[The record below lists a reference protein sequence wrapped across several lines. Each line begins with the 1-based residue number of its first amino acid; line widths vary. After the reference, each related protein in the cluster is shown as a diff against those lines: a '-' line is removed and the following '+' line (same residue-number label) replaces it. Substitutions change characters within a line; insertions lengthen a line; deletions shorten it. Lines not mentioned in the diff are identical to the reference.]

1 MPKSELRSQLSDQ
14 IISASS
20 QPLKK
25 PPYVFRPPPPNLSA
39 NDIWDRRR
47 LYERNKQSI
56 LDKGINYSIG
66 RYQGFISNRVIHNDG
81 SSNNQ

>member
-66 RYQGFISNRVIHNDG
+66 RYHTILMNI
-81 SSNNQ
+81 

>member
-56 LDKGINYSIG
+56 LDKGINYRIG
-66 RYQGFISNRVIHNDG
+66 RYHTISMNLQRDDSINY
-81 SSNNQ
+81 Q